1 MSAVL
6 IALSMMLVLGF
17 AAVAIDLGFG
27 FNERRQDQ
35 TAADLGVMA
44 GAVNYVD
51 PSSSPTN
58 ENIVTDVLDFV
69 RANLDAT
76 YPDPQWQTMW
86 QTCTDPERVGFDI
99 GGGNQVTFQ
108 PMRQPSAWGPGDLDC
123 VSTASSYLRV
133 KPQTNRSIPPSPRS
147 SASTPSPLTGQ
158 PLQSSTP
165 GTTFMA

>member
-1 MSAVL
+1 M

-58 ENIVTDVLDFV
+58 ENIVTDALAYV

-76 YPDPQWQTMW
+76 Y
-86 QTCTDPERVGFDI
+86 TDPEWQTIANWVCGRKA
-99 GGGNQVTFQ
+99 TE
-108 PMRQPSAWGPGDLDC
+108 
-123 VSTASSYLRV
+123 
-133 KPQTNRSIPPSPRS
+133 KPVE
-147 SASTPSPLTGQ
+147 LTG
-158 PLQSSTP
+158 
-165 GTTFMA
+165 GCGE

>member
-1 MSAVL
+1 MISRGATDRERGVSAVL

-58 ENIVTDVLDFV
+58 ENIVTDVFGL
-69 RANLDAT
+69 R
-76 YPDPQWQTMW
+76 
-86 QTCTDPERVGFDI
+86 
-99 GGGNQVTFQ
+99 
-108 PMRQPSAWGPGDLDC
+108 PGEPRC
-123 VSTASSYLRV
+123 HIH
-133 KPQTNRSIPPSPRS
+133 RS
-147 SASTPSPLTGQ
+147 G
-158 PLQSSTP
+158 
-165 GTTFMA
+165 MADDVAIVHRP